1 MKLNDQTIPTP
12 KQNVA
17 IDYIEISKSERTAS
31 GRLVKDIIA
40 LKKQFSISYRGLKP
54 SDAQIF
60 IDAYELG
67 EPVEF
72 EYQDLGQTKT
82 VNVYIMGL
90 PREIYSPKPDYTAN
104 VTITLEED

>member
-1 MKLNDQTIPTP
+1 MKLNGQTIPTP
-12 KQNVA
+12 WQNVG

-31 GRLVKDIIA
+31 GRLVKDIVAI
-40 LKKQFSISYRGLKP
+40 KKQFSIPYIGLKP

-60 IDAYELG
+60 INVYESG

-82 VNVYIMGL
+82 AMVYVVGL

-104 VTITLEED
+104 ITITLEEV

>member
-1 MKLNDQTIPTP
+1 MKLNGQTIPTP
-12 KQNVA
+12 FQNVA

-31 GRLVKDIIA
+31 GRLVKDIVTI
-40 LKKQFSISYRGLKP
+40 KKQFSISYRGLKP

-72 EYQDLGQTKT
+72 EYEDFEGTHNTT
-82 VNVYIMGL
+82 VYVVSL
-90 PREIYSPKPDYTAN
+90 PREIYSPKPNYTAN